1 MAEMGS
7 DIGATLR
14 ETRMRARI
22 DIGEVEMRTKIRA
35 KYLRAIENEEW
46 DLLPGPVYVK
56 SFLRTYAEYLG
67 LDAPLLL
74 DEYKRRYELVPDAG
88 RPLSAVKRDRE
99 RERERNLRLRRGPSV
114 PSWLVIVLVLVAAG
128 VALYLIGRPRGSSTP
143 KAARGITPA
152 AKPTVTRTTP
162 AANTTKTTKT
172 TTVAAAPTRATL
184 KLVPTG
190 TVWVCVETPAGAK
203 LVDSVTESV
212 GSTVPLLKGSEL
224 LVTVGNANVT
234 VTADGKPYKLDP
246 SATAIGFKVTPKGA
260 SALPQ
265 GPSCA

>member
-1 MAEMGS
+1 MAESGPE
-7 DIGATLR
+7 IGATLR

-67 LDAPLLL
+67 LDARALL
-74 DEYKRRYELVPDAG
+74 DEYKRRYELAPDA

-99 RERERNLRLRRGPSV
+99 RERSPRRRRGFGV
-114 PSWLVIVLVLVAAG
+114 PSWAVILLVLIAAAA
-128 VALYLIGRPRGSSTP
+128 ALYFIGRGHGASAP
-143 KAARGITPA
+143 KAARGVVTVPTHTFTRPA
-152 AKPTVTRTTP
+152 ATHTTARTP
-162 AANTTKTTKT
+162 T
-172 TTVAAAPTRATL
+172 TTIAAVRTRATL

-190 TVWVCVETPAGAK
+190 PVWVCVVTPAGTK
-203 LVDSVTESV
+203 LIDGVIENV
-212 GSTVPLLKGSEL
+212 GTQIPALSGSEL
-224 LVTVGNANVT
+224 LVRLGNANVT
-234 VTADGKPYKLDP
+234 VTGDGKPYKLSA
-246 SATAIGFKVTPKGA
+246 SATAIDLKVTPKGV